1 MVRLVGTN
9 RAGQQVKVEA
19 SSGISLMENIRE
31 LDSSVDAI
39 CGGLCAC
46 ATCHV
51 HIDPAWAN
59 RLPQRQEEE
68 TLLIS
73 DSANYI
79 AEQSRVSC
87 LIELTNDVDGLE
99 FTIAP
104 EEF

>member
-1 MVRLVGTN
+1 MVRLVVTN
-9 RAGQQVKVEA
+9 TAGKQVKVEA

-79 AEQSRVSC
+79 AEQSRLSC
-87 LIELTNDVDGLE
+87 QIQLTEDLDGLE
-99 FTIAP
+99 FAIAP

>member
-1 MVRLVGTN
+1 MVRLVVTN
-9 RAGQQVKVEA
+9 RAGKQVKVEA

-79 AEQSRVSC
+79 AEQSRLSC
-87 LIELTNDVDGLE
+87 QIQLTEDLDGLE

>member
-1 MVRLVGTN
+1 MVRLVVTN
-9 RAGQQVKVEA
+9 RAGKQVKVEA

-79 AEQSRVSC
+79 AEQSRLSC
-87 LIELTNDVDGLE
+87 QIQLTKDLDGLE

-104 EEF
+104 EEY

>member
-1 MVRLVGTN
+1 MVRLVFTN
-9 RAGQQVKVEA
+9 RAGKQVKVEA
-19 SSGISLMENIRE
+19 SSGISLMEYIRE

-79 AEQSRVSC
+79 AEQSRLSC
-87 LIELTNDVDGLE
+87 QIQLTEDLDGLE
-99 FTIAP
+99 FAIAP

>member
-1 MVRLVGTN
+1 MVRLVVTN

-79 AEQSRVSC
+79 AEQSRLSC
-87 LIELTNDVDGLE
+87 QIQLTKDLD
-99 FTIAP
+99 
-104 EEF
+104 

>member
-1 MVRLVGTN
+1 MVRLVVTN
-9 RAGQQVKVEA
+9 RAGKQVKVEA

-39 CGGLCAC
+39 CGGLSAC

-59 RLPQRQEEE
+59 RWPQRQEEE

-79 AEQSRVSC
+79 AEQSRLSC
-87 LIELTNDVDGLE
+87 QIHLTKDLAGLE

-104 EEF
+104 E

>member
-1 MVRLVGTN
+1 MVRLVVTN

-19 SSGISLMENIRE
+19 SSGISLMENIRQ

-79 AEQSRVSC
+79 AEQSRLSC
-87 LIELTNDVDGLE
+87 QIQLTKDLDGLE

>member
-1 MVRLVGTN
+1 
-9 RAGQQVKVEA
+9 
-19 SSGISLMENIRE
+19 MENIRE
-31 LDSSVDAI
+31 LDDSVDAI

-51 HIDPAWAN
+51 FIDPAWVN
-59 RLPQRQEEE
+59 KLPQRQDEE

-73 DSANYI
+73 DSDNYV
-79 AEQSRVSC
+79 ADQSRLSC
-87 LIELTNDVDGLE
+87 QIQLTEDLDGLT

>member
-1 MVRLVGTN
+1 MVRLVVTN

-51 HIDPAWAN
+51 FIDPAWTN

-73 DSANYI
+73 DSSNYI
-79 AEQSRVSC
+79 AEQSRLSC
-87 LIELTNDVDGLE
+87 QIQLTEDLDGLE

>member
-1 MVRLVGTN
+1 MVRLVVTN

-79 AEQSRVSC
+79 AEQSRLSC
-87 LIELTNDVDGLE
+87 QIQLTEDLDGLE
-99 FTIAP
+99 FAIAP

>member
-1 MVRLVGTN
+1 MARLVVTN
-9 RAGQQVKVEA
+9 RVGQVAQVEGTL
-19 SSGISLMENIRE
+19 GISLMENIRE
-31 LDSSVDAI
+31 LNDSVDAI

-51 HIDPAWAN
+51 FIDPAWVN
-59 RLPQRQEEE
+59 KLPQRQDEE

-73 DSANYI
+73 DSANYV
-79 AEQSRVSC
+79 AEQSRLSC
-87 LIELTNDVDGLE
+87 QIQLTEDLDGLT

>member
-1 MVRLVGTN
+1 MVRLVVTN
-9 RAGQQVKVEA
+9 RAGKQVKVEA

-79 AEQSRVSC
+79 AEQSRLSC
-87 LIELTNDVDGLE
+87 QIQLTKDLDGLE

>member
-1 MVRLVGTN
+1 MVRLVVTN

-79 AEQSRVSC
+79 AEQSRLSC
-87 LIELTNDVDGLE
+87 QIQLTKDLDGLE

>member
-1 MVRLVGTN
+1 MVRLVVTN

-19 SSGISLMENIRE
+19 SSGFSLMENIRE

-79 AEQSRVSC
+79 AEQSRLSC
-87 LIELTNDVDGLE
+87 QNQLTKDLDGLE

>member
-1 MVRLVGTN
+1 MVRLVVTN
-9 RAGQQVKVEA
+9 RAGKQVKVEA

-51 HIDPAWAN
+51 LIDPAWAN

-79 AEQSRVSC
+79 AEQSRLSC
-87 LIELTNDVDGLE
+87 QIQLTKDLDGLE

>member
-1 MVRLVGTN
+1 MVRLVVTN

-31 LDSSVDAI
+31 LDSSVDSI

-79 AEQSRVSC
+79 AEQSRLSC
-87 LIELTNDVDGLE
+87 QIQLTKDLDGLE

>member
-1 MVRLVGTN
+1 
-9 RAGQQVKVEA
+9 
-19 SSGISLMENIRE
+19 MENIRE

-79 AEQSRVSC
+79 AEQSRLSC
-87 LIELTNDVDGLE
+87 QVQLTKDLDGLE

>member
-1 MVRLVGTN
+1 MVRLVVTN
-9 RAGQQVKVEA
+9 RAGKQLKVEA
-19 SSGISLMENIRE
+19 SSAISLMENIRE

-79 AEQSRVSC
+79 AEQSRLSC
-87 LIELTNDVDGLE
+87 QIQLTEDLDGLE
-99 FTIAP
+99 FAIAP

>member
-1 MVRLVGTN
+1 MVRLVVTN
-9 RAGQQVKVEA
+9 RAGKQVKVEA

-79 AEQSRVSC
+79 AEQSRLSC
-87 LIELTNDVDGLE
+87 QIQLTEDLDGLE
-99 FTIAP
+99 FAIAP

>member
-1 MVRLVGTN
+1 MVRLVVTN

-19 SSGISLMENIRE
+19 SSGISLIENIRE

-79 AEQSRVSC
+79 AEQSRLSC
-87 LIELTNDVDGLE
+87 QIQLTKDLDGLE

>member
-1 MVRLVGTN
+1 MVRLVVTN

-79 AEQSRVSC
+79 AEQSRLSC
-87 LIELTNDVDGLE
+87 QIQLTEDLDGLE

-104 EEF
+104 EEY